1 MDKEKCLSC
10 EKEISADSNFCSH
23 CGKKQKSVCNCW
35 VKEKPYRGGENMN
48 LRHIKEKIED
58 KMLDPDFTSKVSL
71 AVSIVSLVVAV
82 LVLYVK
88 LKYRTV

>member
-1 MDKEKCLSC
+1 
-10 EKEISADSNFCSH
+10 
-23 CGKKQKSVCNCW
+23 
-35 VKEKPYRGGENMN
+35 MN

-58 KMLDPDFTSKVSL
+58 TMLDSDFTSKASL

>member
-1 MDKEKCLSC
+1 MLVS
-10 EKEISADSNFCSH
+10 
-23 CGKKQKSVCNCW
+23 SVHIFSLTKLQNATN
-35 VKEKPYRGGENMN
+35 RGGENMN

-58 KMLDPDFTSKVSL
+58 KMLDPDFTSKASL

>member
-1 MDKEKCLSC
+1 MTKYEPLKETRVTT
-10 EKEISADSNFCSH
+10 
-23 CGKKQKSVCNCW
+23 G
-35 VKEKPYRGGENMN
+35 GGENMN

>member
-1 MDKEKCLSC
+1 MILALYHLKGMIATNE
-10 EKEISADSNFCSH
+10 
-23 CGKKQKSVCNCW
+23 
-35 VKEKPYRGGENMN
+35 GGEDMN

>member
-1 MDKEKCLSC
+1 MRTKHELLKETT
-10 EKEISADSNFCSH
+10 ATN
-23 CGKKQKSVCNCW
+23 
-35 VKEKPYRGGENMN
+35 RGGEDMN

-82 LVLYVK
+82 LVLCVK

>member
-1 MDKEKCLSC
+1 MRTKHELLKET
-10 EKEISADSNFCSH
+10 IATT
-23 CGKKQKSVCNCW
+23 G
-35 VKEKPYRGGENMN
+35 GGEDMN

-71 AVSIVSLVVAV
+71 AVSIVSLVAAV

>member
-1 MDKEKCLSC
+1 
-10 EKEISADSNFCSH
+10 
-23 CGKKQKSVCNCW
+23 
-35 VKEKPYRGGENMN
+35 MN

-58 KMLDPDFTSKVSL
+58 KMLDPDFTSKVLL

>member
-1 MDKEKCLSC
+1 M
-10 EKEISADSNFCSH
+10 
-23 CGKKQKSVCNCW
+23 KKQIFFCLEYPKNGITATTG
-35 VKEKPYRGGENMN
+35 GGEEMN

-71 AVSIVSLVVAV
+71 AVSIVSLVAAV

>member
-1 MDKEKCLSC
+1 
-10 EKEISADSNFCSH
+10 
-23 CGKKQKSVCNCW
+23 
-35 VKEKPYRGGENMN
+35 
-48 LRHIKEKIED
+48 
-58 KMLDPDFTSKVSL
+58 MLDPDFTSKVSL